1 MLVASLGIGNQLPE
15 RIDRRSISQHR
26 DFVLL
31 FGIPLLAWSRLLH
44 RHFKGLSFGPIFSI
58 TLPLLRFLGLSE
70 RQCSDSIFNFILL
83 LSNKLFGI
91 RFFNLLEHL
100 LDIDKWRLIIATPAL
115 AACQASIAIGSYL
128 IGLKLKEPVENEL
141 TIKELRKLIAVFNQ
155 LVKKIGGSLVFL
167 DVVHA
172 LLQGRFLV

>member
-44 RHFKGLSFGPIFSI
+44 RHFKGLRFGPIFSI
-58 TLPLLRFLGLSE
+58 TLPLLRFLGLLG
-70 RQCSDSIFNFILL
+70 NFILL
-83 LSNKLFGI
+83 LGNKLFGI